1 MTGSAGCG
9 AWPRAPRY
17 VEYRVRGADG
27 VERWV
32 ATRGETRFENG
43 RPASF
48 LGVALDITERKM
60 IEQGLGLVIAMR
72 NSQLDEVNATLAAE
86 AKAHELVSERLD
98 LLRSGLSRG
107 LFAAL
112 ERRQKGAPGSYR
124 GAVEAAR
131 KIADLTPREREVLDG
146 LVAGEPHKRIAHQLG
161 ISVRTVEIHRAR
173 MLHRL
178 GIPHLADAIRL
189 AVLAELVAH

>member
-112 ERRQKGAPGSYR
+112 ELRQKGAPGPYR

-178 GIPHLADAIRL
+178 ATPHLADAIRL